1 MQHDCIRLLRTGGLG
16 FILKT
21 AGPLFF
27 DCPHQN
33 DLTERRAVTHN
44 QQSHP
49 SRECNAKRPGN
60 GNLLAFQSVD
70 LLQNCD
76 FWIHSPRLLE
86 FHGVFWNFRP
96 LKSGLMLF
104 FLTLACLVLEK
115 ANCYSQW
122 GFLTKHFMNCA
133 ATGLRPADTA

>member
-86 FHGVFWNFRP
+86 FHSVFWNFRP

-104 FLTLACLVLEK
+104 FFDPGMPGSGEGQLLFPVGFSDK
-115 ANCYSQW
+115 ALHELCSHWPQ
-122 GFLTKHFMNCA
+122 TS
-133 ATGLRPADTA
+133 